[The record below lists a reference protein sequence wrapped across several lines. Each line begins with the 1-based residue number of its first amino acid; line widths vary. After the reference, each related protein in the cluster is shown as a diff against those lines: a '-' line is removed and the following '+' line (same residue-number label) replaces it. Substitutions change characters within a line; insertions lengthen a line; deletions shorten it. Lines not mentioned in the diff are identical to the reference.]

1 MKRKGQALIGTL
13 IGTLVFLLLLIVAVL
28 PVISDS
34 ITTNSS
40 SWGSG
45 TSTQSIIELIP
56 LFLGL
61 AGLVTVAYTYFM
73 GR

>member
-1 MKRKGQALIGTL
+1 MKKRGQMLIGTL

-28 PVISDS
+28 PVIASS
-34 ITTNSS
+34 INTNSS
-40 SWGSG
+40 TWGTG
-45 TSTQSIIELIP
+45 TSTQAIVALIP

-73 GR
+73 K